1 MSQPCCGGPE
11 RKMLRDVVLR
21 VADGQWGKARDS
33 AGVRAARHSRLAEGP
48 LVSV

>member
-1 MSQPCCGGPE
+1 MSQPFCGGPE
-11 RKMLRDVVLR
+11 SKMLRDVVLR

-33 AGVRAARHSRLAEGP
+33 AGVRAVRRIRLADGP